1 MNAEYILK
9 KAAKTQALSEN
20 RDPFDAAKALGI
32 KVSYKDLGSL
42 KGAYFGMFDIPVIAI
57 NETLDENMQKI
68 VCAHELGHHILHSES
83 IQSCKIMCFDTPG
96 ILEREANIFAAA
108 FLIDC
113 EKAADCLLCGYTTAQ
128 TAAILKTNINLL
140 EFLLSVYGL
149 YNAPNGNFLK

>member
-9 KAAKTQALSEN
+9 KATNTQLLSES
-20 RDPFDAAKALGI
+20 RDPFEAVKALGI

-57 NETLDENMQKI
+57 NEMLDENMRRI

-96 ILEREANIFAAA
+96 ILEREANLFAAA
-108 FLIDC
+108 FLIDRK
-113 EKAADCLLCGYTTAQ
+113 KATDCLLCGYTTAQ